1 MTFPGRLAK
10 RLSCPVAVLLAV
22 GAFAL
27 VFMPVVPYQ
36 PSCPG
41 TGTVDG
47 PLSKAFVLAVSD
59 QLTLR
64 GMTFAVYRTTYKDK
78 TYGDREDVPEHWREH
93 RTWNIHTTIL
103 HAWTGTWL
111 PTAQCSALIQALEDG
126 WGVTRAVIDERITEF
141 GDPVDEGRH
150 LFSEDCALVRAVAIA
165 AENRGGTQEFLARSG
180 WIPNVEETVKIES
193 GRLSNPQLRWSYS
206 DAEVDWGVEYEK
218 DHFGWPIR

>member
-27 VFMPVVPYQ
+27 VFMPVVSYQ

-41 TGTVDG
+41 SGTVEG
-47 PLSKAFVLAVSD
+47 PLSEAFVLAVSD

-93 RTWNIHTTIL
+93 RTWNIYTTIW
-103 HAWTGTWL
+103 HAWAGTWL
-111 PTAQCSALIQALEDG
+111 PTAQRRAPEGEVTAGRATIFRPQWSAFMA
-126 WGVTRAVIDERITEF
+126 AIT
-141 GDPVDEGRH
+141 GR
-150 LFSEDCALVRAVAIA
+150 
-165 AENRGGTQEFLARSG
+165 
-180 WIPNVEETVKIES
+180 
-193 GRLSNPQLRWSYS
+193 RWRRY
-206 DAEVDWGVEYEK
+206 
-218 DHFGWPIR
+218 FF